1 MDYLRFVC
9 DLFTMN
15 MFLFFVQPSTPFMC
29 QSLGEKS
36 WKRNKKYQEESFRQQ
51 KEVFAPCYRCCSVDF
66 WPILT
71 RDDSWTSIPRI
82 WSDNGVGPTK
92 IEVEKRSEQMVSVM
106 SHFQLSLAL
115 EHIWCLDW
123 PTKGQMITW
132 IFRHFCLLIQG
143 VGNRPSTSLTWP

>member
-1 MDYLRFVC
+1 MSFWEYGLFEICLRFIYYEYVFIFC
-9 DLFTMN
+9 TAKYSFHVSIARRKVL
-15 MFLFFVQPSTPFMC
+15 
-29 QSLGEKS
+29 
-36 WKRNKKYQEESFRQQ
+36 KKKQEVPRRKLKAA

-106 SHFQLSLAL
+106 SHFQLSL
-115 EHIWCLDW
+115 
-123 PTKGQMITW
+123 
-132 IFRHFCLLIQG
+132 LL
-143 VGNRPSTSLTWP
+143 STSDVLIGRRKVRWSHGYFDTFVSWFKG